1 MGFMRFPFWRGLI
14 RAMAI
19 LLVPAPSR
27 AAGPVDASVRPVDY
41 FLVVTGGE
49 LLEGAYPDAH
59 TPFLTRT
66 LRPLGCRCVGSL
78 LVDDD
83 RAAMLEAL
91 RHATNRAPLVI
102 VTGGLG
108 PTPNDI
114 TRDVLAEFTRN
125 PLREDAQL
133 LAALAA
139 RMKQPIDQLRPNVRR
154 QARVPERGGFLKNV
168 NGTAAGL
175 VFDPA
180 GDGTATNG
188 TLVIALP
195 GPPRE
200 LQPMVRDELVPLL
213 QRRCGVRPFGQVL
226 TLRFVGLGQ
235 SQIDQTIKDHV
246 ALAPDVMV
254 TSLFEGSRVDFS
266 FALPGHTPEDLARL
280 RRLEAAIVE
289 HLGAAMYA
297 DDNSSLEEVVARR
310 LIARGATV
318 AVAEVGSGGQLAAAL
333 RTTPDSARCL
343 GAACTAGSEEALA
356 ELLGPTREV
365 GADGPEARVMALAG
379 AAAKWAH
386 SGWGLAVGQVGTAAA
401 GGGRGVWLALKG
413 QGPDQ
418 PAWVRWVKLPESGE
432 ISRPQ
437 LVTALLDEI
446 RQALPAP

>member
-1 MGFMRFPFWRGLI
+1 MQIPDWRGLV
-14 RAMAI
+14 AAVW
-19 LLVPAPSR
+19 LGATVAR
-27 AAGPVDASVRPVDY
+27 AAGAETAGTAERPVDY

-49 LLEGAYPDAH
+49 LLEGVYPDAH

-91 RHATNRAPLVI
+91 RHATNRAALVI

-114 TRDVLAEFTRN
+114 TRDVLAEFTGQ
-125 PLREDAQL
+125 PLREDPQL
-133 LAALAA
+133 LAALAT
-139 RMKQPIDQLRPNVRR
+139 RMKQPVDQLRPNVRR
-154 QARVPERGGFLKNV
+154 QARVPQRGGFLKNA

-175 VFDPA
+175 VFDLVA
-180 GDGTATNG
+180 GGAATNG
-188 TLVIALP
+188 PLVIALP

-213 QRRCGVRPFGQVL
+213 QRRCGVRPFGHVL

-246 ALAPDVMV
+246 ALAPDVIV

-280 RRLEAAIVE
+280 RRLEAAILE

-297 DDNSSLEEVVARR
+297 DDGSTLEEVVARR
-310 LIARGATV
+310 LAGLGRIGV
-318 AVAEVGSGGQLAAAL
+318 VEVGSGGQLAVAL
-333 RTTPDSARCL
+333 RGTTGSAAWL
-343 GAACTAGSEEALA
+343 GAAGAAGSEEGLA
-356 ELLGPTREV
+356 ESLGLAREAT
-365 GADGPEARVMALAG
+365 GGKAEARISALAG
-379 AAAKWAH
+379 AAARWAH
-386 SGWGLAVGQVGTAAA
+386 CGWGLAVGSVETAEA
-401 GGGRGVWLALKG
+401 GGGRGVWMAL
-413 QGPDQ
+413 QGPDE
-418 PAWVRWVKLPESGE
+418 PARTRWVKLPESGE
-432 ISRPQ
+432 INRPQ
-437 LVTALLDEI
+437 LVTALLDEL
-446 RQALPAP
+446 RRFVPAR